1 VIVIPEMLDP
11 FKDRKKVKE
20 EIMCAFRGVIGEI
33 ASLVFAL
40 LGVISEGFD
49 IALWLE
55 PRSWLLLAIVAGIL
69 CLPNYMKSVGARN
82 LYGIES
88 ERKKE

>member
-1 VIVIPEMLDP
+1 VITIPEMLDP
-11 FKDRKKVKE
+11 FKNREKVKE
-20 EIMCAFRGVIGEI
+20 EIMCAIRGVIGEI
-33 ASLVFAL
+33 ASIVFAL
-40 LGVISEGFD
+40 LAVISEGFD

-55 PRSWLLLAIVAGIL
+55 PMTWLLLAIVAGIL
-69 CLPNYMKSVGARN
+69 AIPSYNKSIVARH

>member
-1 VIVIPEMLDP
+1 
-11 FKDRKKVKE
+11 
-20 EIMCAFRGVIGEI
+20 MCAFGGVIGEI
-33 ASLVFAL
+33 ASFVFAA

-69 CLPNYMKSVGARN
+69 CLPNYMKSVGARH

-88 ERKKE
+88 EREKK